1 MFPFEAQSPA
11 PSRRCPTPG
20 AYLHTQA
27 RPSKPGDLCGS
38 GGACGSGLTPLP
50 GVGTPGLCHYVHPLW
65 LKVQS
70 QGSLFLGNEMCRS
83 MAYGLLQRHT
93 GEGRRPCVV
102 GVCSFIFIAV
112 WQKSKDKTS
121 HAGRGQENALNS
133 SQLVSRA
140 LHSHGVYS

>member
-1 MFPFEAQSPA
+1 VFPFEAQSPA

-83 MAYGLLQRHT
+83 MVYGLLQRHT

-102 GVCSFIFIAV
+102 GVCSFIFIAPSRCPEPSSTPTV
-112 WQKSKDKTS
+112 CTLKPSPSSLKSSFDK
-121 HAGRGQENALNS
+121 
-133 SQLVSRA
+133 VFP
-140 LHSHGVYS
+140 